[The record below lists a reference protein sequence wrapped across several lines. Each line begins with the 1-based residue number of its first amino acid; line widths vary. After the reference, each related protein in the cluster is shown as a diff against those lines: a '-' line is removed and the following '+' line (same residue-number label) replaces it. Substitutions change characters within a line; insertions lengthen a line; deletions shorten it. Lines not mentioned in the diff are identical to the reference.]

1 MKDKLSERQKKELI
15 AKYEKTKKT
24 VSFKDKKEMYL
35 RQTDRNYKDG
45 DRN

>member
-1 MKDKLSERQKKELI
+1 MKNNLSDREKKELI
-15 AKYEKTKKT
+15 AKYEKTKRT
-24 VSFKDKKEMYL
+24 VSFKDKKVMYL